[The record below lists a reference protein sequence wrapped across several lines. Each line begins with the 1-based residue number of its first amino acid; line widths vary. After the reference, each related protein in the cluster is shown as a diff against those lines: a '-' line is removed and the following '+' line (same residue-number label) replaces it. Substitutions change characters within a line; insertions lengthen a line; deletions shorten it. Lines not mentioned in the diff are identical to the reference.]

1 MGRRAELLDVF
12 EVAAVDDGEHSEQS
26 LEDRHRGFLEVFRV
40 RRVYCLRKAMA
51 TRRGRGGGGVLPV
64 RAPLANHMVF

>member
-26 LEDRHRGFLEVFRV
+26 LEDCHRGFLEVFRV
-40 RRVYCLRKAMA
+40 RGVYCLRNTMDA
-51 TRRGRGGGGVLPV
+51 RRGRGGGVIPV
-64 RAPLANHMVF
+64 RAPLVKSR